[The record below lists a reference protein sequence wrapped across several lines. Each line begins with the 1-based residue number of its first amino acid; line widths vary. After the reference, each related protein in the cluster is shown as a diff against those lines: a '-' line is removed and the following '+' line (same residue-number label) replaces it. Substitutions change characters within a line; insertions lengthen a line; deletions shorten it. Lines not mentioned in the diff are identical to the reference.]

1 MLNTIQCKKFK
12 DNLDDEK
19 GYLAFYYLQ
28 VLNIGADAM
37 SSVSQKVKQVHNVL
51 DVQKVSKVY
60 QTAAGKVVALKNIN
74 FSIPKGQFVSVVG
87 PSGSGKSTLLN
98 MMGALD
104 KPTRGTVLMDGID
117 IFELPDNKLAK
128 IRNNKLGFVFQ
139 SFNLINR
146 STVQKNIELP
156 GIISG
161 MDGNTRTRRVMSILK
176 TLGILQKAKHKPNNL
191 SGGEQQ
197 RVAIGRALINNPA
210 IILADE
216 PTGNLDTATGEDIF
230 QLLSQL
236 TKKYFRTVIMITHNV
251 DLAKRTDRSIFM
263 KDGEIEKDVY
273 N

>member
-1 MLNTIQCKKFK
+1 
-12 DNLDDEK
+12 
-19 GYLAFYYLQ
+19 
-28 VLNIGADAM
+28 M
-37 SSVSQKVKQVHNVL
+37 SSMQSTAKQIHNVL
-51 DVQKVSKVY
+51 DIQNVSKVY
-60 QTAAGKVVALKNIN
+60 QTAAGKVVALKNVS
-74 FSIPKGQFVSVVG
+74 FSIPKGQFVSIVG

-98 MMGALD
+98 MIGALD
-104 KPTRGTVLMDGID
+104 KPSRGTVFMEGFD
-117 IFELPDNKLAK
+117 IFKLTDNKLAK
-128 IRNNKLGFVFQ
+128 IRNNKIGFVFQ

-146 STVQKNIELP
+146 SSVQKNIELP

-161 MDGNTRTRRVMSILK
+161 MDGTTRTKRTLSILK
-176 TLGILQKAKHKPNNL
+176 TLGILKKAKHKPVNL

-236 TKKYFRTVIMITHNV
+236 TKKYQRTVVMITHNV
-251 DLAKRTDRSIFM
+251 ELAKRTDRSIYM
-263 KDGEIEKDVY
+263 RDGEIEKDVY

>member
-1 MLNTIQCKKFK
+1 MGSIFQT
-12 DNLDDEK
+12 
-19 GYLAFYYLQ
+19 
-28 VLNIGADAM
+28 
-37 SSVSQKVKQVHNVL
+37 VKQVHNIL
-51 DVQKVSKVY
+51 DVQNVSKVY
-60 QTAAGKVVALKNIN
+60 HTAAGKVVALKNVS
-74 FSIPKGQFVSVVG
+74 FSIPKSQFVSIVG

-98 MMGALD
+98 MIGALD

-117 IFELPDNKLAK
+117 IFKLPDNKIAR
-128 IRNNKLGFVFQ
+128 IRNNKIGFVFQ

-146 STVQKNIELP
+146 STVQKNIEMP

-161 MDGNTRTRRVMSILK
+161 MNNTTRTRRALSILK
-176 TLGILQKAKHKPNNL
+176 TLGILNKAKHKPNNL

-216 PTGNLDTATGEDIF
+216 PTGNLDTVTGEEIF

-251 DLAKRTDRSIFM
+251 DLAKRTDRSIYM
-263 KDGEIEKDVY
+263 KDGAIEKDVY